1 MLNNILQY
9 MALIDNIYMI
19 IILNLSVVWHQS
31 KQVDRPTLTVS
42 YLNITNFTVL

>member
-31 KQVDRPTLTVS
+31 NEVDTLTVL
-42 YLNITNFTVL
+42 YLNTTNFTVL